1 MKKKNCFLSGL
12 SILLIVSLIIIPF
25 TSVKAETLQDYK
37 NQLAKYKKE
46 QQENNDKINETE
58 DKIESS
64 NQEIESI
71 KQELQDMTEEI
82 EQMRQDIITYNNEI
96 KEKEIE
102 SKEIIAYYQMAQ
114 GENLYLEYAFGA
126 ATITDLIYRMSVV
139 EQLVEY
145 NENTIKE
152 LNNMIKANEQREV
165 ELNQKEEEMTQ
176 RQEELTQQVTDL
188 TGVKASLNENSV
200 SVEKQ
205 IKIYEDQI
213 KAYEDQGCDDNDV
226 IGRDCAVD
234 GTLVNVAGWHRPID
248 TGYVTSEFGY
258 RWGSLHRAVDVSNR
272 NPYNTKIYPVASG
285 RITAKY
291 YDDYGALTLVIE
303 HKTVSG
309 QYYSS
314 LYTHMSKYAPNIYVG
329 KEVTPNDYI
338 GYMGA
343 TGLAY
348 GPHLHLE
355 IAPCRLYNQYDRNCN
370 TWSKYVSYVTR
381 IYNNGTFKG
390 PRELIYFPKQNVL
403 FTNRG

>member
-12 SILLIVSLIIIPF
+12 SILLIVSLIIMPF

-58 DKIESS
+58 NKIESS

-71 KQELQDMTEEI
+71 KQELQDMTAEI

-126 ATITDLIYRMSVV
+126 ETITDLIYRMSVV

>member
-12 SILLIVSLIIIPF
+12 SILLIVSLIIMPF

-58 DKIESS
+58 NKIESS

-71 KQELQDMTEEI
+71 KQELQDMTAEI

-114 GENLYLEYAFGA
+114 GENLYLEYAFGSE
-126 ATITDLIYRMSVV
+126 TITDLIYRMSVV

-152 LNNMIKANEQREV
+152 LNDMIKANEQREV

-200 SVEKQ
+200 SVDKQ
-205 IKIYEDQI
+205 IKIYEEQI
-213 KAYEDQGCDDNDV
+213 KAYEEMGCEDNDV
-226 IGRDCAVD
+226 IGRDCATT
-234 GTLVNVAGWHRPID
+234 GSVAGWYRPIES
-248 TGYVTSEFGY
+248 GYVTSEFGY

-272 NPYNTKIYPVASG
+272 NPYSTKIYPVANG
-285 RITAKY
+285 RISAKY
-291 YDDYGALTLVIE
+291 YDDYGALTIVIE
-303 HKTVSG
+303 HQTSSG

-314 LYTHMSKYAPNIYVG
+314 LYTHMSQYAPNIYVG
-329 KEVTPNDYI
+329 KKVTVNDYI

-355 IAPCRLYNQYDRNCN
+355 ISPCRLFNPSDKNCN

-381 IYNNGTFKG
+381 LYNNGTFTG
-390 PRELIYFPKQNVL
+390 PRELIYFPKQNV
-403 FTNRG
+403 FFSGRR

>member
-1 MKKKNCFLSGL
+1 MKKKNRFLSGL
-12 SILLIVSLIIIPF
+12 SILLIVSLIIMPF

-64 NQEIESI
+64 NQEIENI
-71 KQELQDMTEEI
+71 KQELQDMTAEI

-126 ATITDLIYRMSVV
+126 ETITDLIYRMSVV

-145 NENTIKE
+145 NENTIEE

-176 RQEELTQQVTDL
+176 RQEELTKQVTDL

-226 IGRDCAVD
+226 IGRDCAVN

-258 RWGSLHRAVDVSNR
+258 RWGSLHRAVDVSNK

-303 HKTVSG
+303 HKTISG

-343 TGLAY
+343 TGYAY

-355 IAPCRLYNQYDRNCN
+355 IAPCRLYNQYDKNCS

>member
-1 MKKKNCFLSGL
+1 M
-12 SILLIVSLIIIPF
+12 PF

-126 ATITDLIYRMSVV
+126 ETITDLIYRMSVV